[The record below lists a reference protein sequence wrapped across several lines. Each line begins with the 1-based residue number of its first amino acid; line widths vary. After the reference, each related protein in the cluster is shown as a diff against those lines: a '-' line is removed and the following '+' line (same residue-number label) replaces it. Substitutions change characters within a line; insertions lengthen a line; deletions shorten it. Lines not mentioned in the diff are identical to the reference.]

1 MDKIKEFVVAYKW
14 PILAAVFTMLLIGV
28 YQLGIH
34 HQTKAE
40 QERNTDEVKNQ
51 ALRQRIFGM
60 IEILEKNP
68 KSFCK
73 SQLEIYRDNGTLER
87 LGIEWNPQT

>member
-14 PILAAVFTMLLIGV
+14 PILAAVFTMMLIGV

-40 QERNTDEVKNQ
+40 QEQQPQIVTQEQTQSAAGLKDALDISNKNDS
-51 ALRQRIFGM
+51 
-60 IEILEKNP
+60 
-68 KSFCK
+68 SFK
-73 SQLEIYRDNGTLER
+73 KYAY
-87 LGIEWNPQT
+87 